1 MSYYNSNN
9 PYTYSLKCAC
19 MCTSYIYNIMIVI
32 TIKNFMSAIG
42 TFMAFDFD
50 IIVFVYNFRIM
61 LVYCDMKCQFGCD
74 ALHNIIGALL
84 FHCVLG

>member
-1 MSYYNSNN
+1 
-9 PYTYSLKCAC
+9 
-19 MCTSYIYNIMIVI
+19 
-32 TIKNFMSAIG
+32 MSAIG

-50 IIVFVYNFRIM
+50 IIVFIYNFRIM
-61 LVYCDMKCQFGCD
+61 LVYCDIKCQFGCD